1 MFGKKKEKYSSLRII
16 KKESV
21 QLEYVYIH
29 ATRVKIFM
37 WAVLR
42 DGLNTNY
49 KQIVCKLGND
59 PTRLVCM
66 ALVAS
71 RDSSSYS

>member
-1 MFGKKKEKYSSLRII
+1 MEND
-16 KKESV
+16 
-21 QLEYVYIH
+21 LEYVYIH

-59 PTRLVCM
+59 PTCLVCM